1 MKPMKIFLTALILLL
16 SIVSSGSV
24 GRVEA
29 ATLDYDSRVAVIPF
43 KVRAAVDAD
52 LMQEDRESATE
63 YVTIELEKCGRF
75 IIEERERL
83 SDLLDESVVVGS
95 SGLIDPAT
103 AARIGMLEG
112 AQYLFLGSIT
122 DVSVIKKVGQ
132 VAGVGGKSFKV
143 SVDLTARIVDVETGR
158 VVLAGTGSGTSTS
171 RVATAP
177 LRLIRIGRDEVN
189 SADVKTAMKKASA
202 ELVKDMIDALDKRQS
217 R

>member
-1 MKPMKIFLTALILLL
+1 MKSIKTLLSALILFV
-16 SIVSSGSV
+16 ICSSAGS
-24 GRVEA
+24 A
-29 ATLDYDSRVAVIPF
+29 ASLDYDSRVAVIPF
-43 KVRAAVDAD
+43 RVRASVDAD
-52 LMQEDRESATE
+52 LMQEDKESATE
-63 YVTIELEKCGRF
+63 YVTVELEKSGRF

-83 SDLLDESVVVGS
+83 VELIDEQIAVGQ
-95 SGLIDPAT
+95 SGLIDPST

-112 AQYLFLGSIT
+112 AQYLLLGSIT

-143 SVDLTARIVDVETGR
+143 SIDLTARIVDVETGR
-158 VVLAGTGSGTSTS
+158 VVLAGSGSGTSTS

-189 SADVKTAMKKASA
+189 SADVKTAMKKAAASLIEDMMSA
-202 ELVKDMIDALDKRQS
+202 LNKRQA

>member
-1 MKPMKIFLTALILLL
+1 MKSIKTLLSALILFVIC
-16 SIVSSGSV
+16 SSAVS
-24 GRVEA
+24 A
-29 ATLDYDSRVAVIPF
+29 ASLDYDSRVAVIPF
-43 KVRAAVDAD
+43 RVRASVDAD
-52 LMQEDRESATE
+52 LMQEDKESATE
-63 YVTIELEKCGRF
+63 YVTVELEKSGRF

-83 SDLLDESVVVGS
+83 VELIDEQIAVGQ
-95 SGLIDPAT
+95 SGLIDPST

-112 AQYLFLGSIT
+112 AQYLLLGSIT

-143 SVDLTARIVDVETGR
+143 SIDLTARIVDVETGR
-158 VVLAGTGSGTSTS
+158 VVLAGSGSGTSTS

-189 SADVKTAMKKASA
+189 SADVKTAMKKAAASLIEDMMSA
-202 ELVKDMIDALDKRQS
+202 LNKRQA